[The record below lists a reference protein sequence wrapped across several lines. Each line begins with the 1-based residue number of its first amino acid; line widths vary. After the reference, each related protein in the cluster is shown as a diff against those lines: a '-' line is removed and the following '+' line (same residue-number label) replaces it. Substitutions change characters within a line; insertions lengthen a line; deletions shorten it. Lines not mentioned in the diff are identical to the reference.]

1 MKYDYDY
8 FVVMDGDGQHDP
20 LLAEEMVKTAIKTGA
35 DLVIG
40 SKYIDGGDS
49 SEGFNFL
56 GRP

>member
-20 LLAEEMVKTAIKTGA
+20 LLGEEMVKTAIKTGA

-49 SEGFNFL
+49 SGGSIF
-56 GRP
+56 